1 MTSDEWDDDRE
12 LPEDE
17 AIAAAHPTRS
27 GRHVEYQTAMRMV
40 GAKRSK
46 GALVEL
52 VSWLLIRAVDAEK
65 MAAKR

>member
-1 MTSDEWDDDRE
+1 MDDQP

-17 AIAAAHPTRS
+17 AIKAAHPTRS
-27 GRHVEYQTAMRMV
+27 GRHKEYAEAMRMV

-52 VSWLLIRAVDAEK
+52 VSWLLIQLADAKEK
-65 MAAKR
+65 RKT